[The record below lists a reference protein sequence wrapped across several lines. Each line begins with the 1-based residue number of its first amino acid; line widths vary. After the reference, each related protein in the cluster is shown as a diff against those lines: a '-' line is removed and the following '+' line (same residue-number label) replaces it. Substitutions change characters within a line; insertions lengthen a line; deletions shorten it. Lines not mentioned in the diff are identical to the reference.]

1 MVGCKHRRGS
11 FAGFATG
18 GGLYYQGV
26 EMAKVRLEFLS
37 WLTGTLGE
45 ARAGKNGVVEVT
57 TGKDTTVRE
66 VLGQMATAHPRFG
79 ELVFDAQ
86 TKKLS
91 AKVAV
96 FYNGQ
101 HLEFANGLNTVLKDG
116 DVLTLL
122 PPIEGG

>member
-1 MVGCKHRRGS
+1 
-11 FAGFATG
+11 
-18 GGLYYQGV
+18 
-26 EMAKVRLEFLS
+26 MAKVRLEFLS
-37 WLTGTLGE
+37 WLAGTLGE
-45 ARAGKNGVVEVT
+45 VKAGTGNTIEVRSHK
-57 TGKDTTVRE
+57 GETVRE
-66 VLGQMATAHPRFG
+66 VLTQMAMTYPRFG
-79 ELVFDAQ
+79 ELVFDSR

-101 HLEFANGLNTVLKDG
+101 HLELANGLDTILKDG